1 MSWSE
6 SGDMIIGFKQVKPG
20 KFDQVDAFIEFR
32 IGLAGDDI
40 DRMARID
47 KSLTEELDI
56 DSLTTAI
63 RIASVA
69 Q

>member
-1 MSWSE
+1 MV
-6 SGDMIIGFKQVKPG
+6 IGFKQVKPG
-20 KFDQVDAFIEFR
+20 EFDQADAFIEFR

-56 DSLTTAI
+56 DSLTTAV